1 MSVYFKILKETKTP
15 IDPDEISEEILLQ
28 NNVAKLFLTERI
40 AFNYFQHCKW
50 GEGDALTD
58 RILCST
64 PKLKKNMK
72 S

>member
-50 GEGDALTD
+50 EEGDALTG

-64 PKLKKNMK
+64 PK
-72 S
+72 